1 VKVEGY
7 IFTGVGIFVLPVIPI
22 YWHYSQDPTGTTA
35 LILTLGL
42 CSLTA
47 FYLLFTAHR
56 IDQRPEDDPTA
67 LIEDAAG
74 ELGFYSPYSWWPLAM
89 GLSGAWV
96 FLGVCIGW
104 WMVAL
109 GVPFFA
115 MATYGLVFEYY
126 RGEHAH

>member
-7 IFTGVGIFVLPVIPI
+7 IFTGMGVFMVPVAPI
-22 YWHYSQDPTGTTA
+22 YWHYSQDPTGTAA
-35 LILTLGL
+35 LIMTIGL
-42 CSLTA
+42 CALTA

-74 ELGFYSPYSWWPLAM
+74 ELGFYSPYSWWPLALA
-89 GLSGAWV
+89 LSGAV
-96 FLGVCIGW
+96 AFLGVCIGW
-104 WMVAL
+104 WLFILA
-109 GVPFFA
+109 VPFFA
-115 MATYGLVFEYY
+115 VAAWGLVFEYY